1 MKTILIM
8 AAMLLGVSACASV
21 STNDTAMKKFKENF
35 PEAQSIKWYN
45 GSDYYE
51 VSFIDKNIP
60 ERIYYDQDGNVYR
73 TIRYYDETK
82 LNPFIAQKIKE
93 RYGNKSIKCVT
104 EMQEE
109 SGTLYQIILQDK
121 KHLYVVNCNESGDM
135 YLQHRYIKG

>member
-1 MKTILIM
+1 MKTILIF
-8 AAMLLGVSACASV
+8 AAMLLGVSGYASV
-21 STNDTAMKKFKENF
+21 STHDTVVKKFNENF
-35 PEAQSIKWYN
+35 PEAQNIKWYN

-51 VSFIDKNIP
+51 VSFIDKKIP
-60 ERIYYDQDGNVYR
+60 ERIYYDQDGKIYR

-93 RYGNKSIKCVT
+93 KYSNKSIKSVT
-104 EMQEE
+104 ELQEE
-109 SGTLYQIILQDK
+109 SGTLYQIILQDN